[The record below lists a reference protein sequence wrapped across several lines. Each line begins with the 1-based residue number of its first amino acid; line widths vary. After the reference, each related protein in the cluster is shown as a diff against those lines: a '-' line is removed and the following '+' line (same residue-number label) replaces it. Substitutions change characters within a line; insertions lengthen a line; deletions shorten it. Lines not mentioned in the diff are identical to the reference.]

1 MSFRFTNVV
10 ARWPGGSHDS
20 MILANS
26 LLGQTFESS
35 PPTGWLLGDSGYA
48 CRPWLLTPVGDATT
62 RPQQRYNGAH
72 MKTRNTI
79 ERAQQRYN
87 GAHMNTR
94 NTIER
99 AFGVLKSR
107 FRCLHKSSGC
117 LQFTPKKCAQIIM
130 VAFKLHNFCVESR
143 LANPHAL
150 EKETVPEMNYTYQG
164 PLNDGHRMR
173 KELIQKKFA

>member
-1 MSFRFTNVV
+1 MSIRFTNVV

-35 PPTGWLLGDSGYA
+35 PPNGWLLGDSGYA
-48 CRPWLLTPVGDATT
+48 CRPWLLTPVGDANT

-72 MKTRNTI
+72 MK
-79 ERAQQRYN
+79 
-87 GAHMNTR
+87 TR

-117 LQFTPKKCAQIIM
+117 LQFTPQKCAKIIM

-143 LANPHAL
+143 LANPPAL
-150 EKETVPEMNYTYQG
+150 EEETVPEMNYTYQG

-173 KELIQKKFA
+173 KELIQNKFA